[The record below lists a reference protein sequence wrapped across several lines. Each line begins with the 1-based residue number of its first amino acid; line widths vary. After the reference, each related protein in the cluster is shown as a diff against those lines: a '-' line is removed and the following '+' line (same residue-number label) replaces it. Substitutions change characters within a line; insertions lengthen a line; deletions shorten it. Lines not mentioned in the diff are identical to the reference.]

1 MPLELDGDFID
12 SLIEGG
18 KLYITR
24 EDFEAEMDRR
34 SAERRAERL
43 KARKVEYN
51 AKWYAKNAEKLKEKR
66 ALKKEG
72 VALTGG
78 VASAEV

>member
-1 MPLELDGDFID
+1 MPLEIDGDFID

-18 KLYITR
+18 KMYITR

-51 AKWYAKNAEKLKEKR
+51 AKWYSKNAEKLKQQR

-72 VALTGG
+72 VAATGG
-78 VASAEV
+78 VASSSV